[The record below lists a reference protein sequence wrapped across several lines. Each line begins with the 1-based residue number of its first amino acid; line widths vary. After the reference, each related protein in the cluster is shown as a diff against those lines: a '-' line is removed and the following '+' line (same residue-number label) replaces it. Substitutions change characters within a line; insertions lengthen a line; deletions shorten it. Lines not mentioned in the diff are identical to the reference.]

1 MPEGYSFFVSL
12 SLEFWLNNFCKHL
25 LALGDDPGWI
35 VNCYKMSGRDPG
47 ARYFSPS
54 AECSKIHNKLDLG
67 DCYNLKVEGFL
78 PNYLQI

>member
-35 VNCYKMSGRDPG
+35 VNCYKI
-47 ARYFSPS
+47 S
-54 AECSKIHNKLDLG
+54 AKLQSQQ
-67 DCYNLKVEGFL
+67 NF
-78 PNYLQI
+78 